1 VEPAGVRALAALV
14 VVGTALLVAGCGGGS
29 HSGTTAAGSAPCAS
43 DALSGTFD
51 VVPGSAGAGNIVYR
65 LTLKNTSSS
74 DCWVSGVLV
83 PVAQLQD
90 AGGASLP
97 THIAAAESPKSTT
110 PARIVVPPGHSVKA
124 DARFSPDVPGVGEQ
138 HPGPCEAKAATL
150 SVEAPGGGNVAAAIV
165 PPTAVCSKGALQF
178 SLYSPASS

>member
-1 VEPAGVRALAALV
+1 VRAPAALV
-14 VVGTALLVAGCGGGS
+14 VVVGAALLVAGCGGGS
-29 HSGTTAAGSAPCAS
+29 HSGTTTAAGSAPCSA

-110 PARIVVPPGHSVKA
+110 PARIVVHPGHSVKA

-178 SLYSPASS
+178 SLYAAAAGA

>member
-1 VEPAGVRALAALV
+1 VRALAALV
-14 VVGTALLVAGCGGGS
+14 VVGAALLVAGCGGGS
-29 HSGTTAAGSAPCAS
+29 HSGATTAAGPAPCTS
-43 DALSGTFD
+43 DALSGRFA

-65 LTLKNTSSS
+65 LTLRNTSSS

-97 THIAAAESPKSTT
+97 THVAAAESPASTT
-110 PARIVVPPGHSVKA
+110 PARIVVHPGHSVKA

-150 SVEAPGGGNVAAAIV
+150 SVEATGGGNVAAAIV

-178 SLYSPASS
+178 SLYTPAAGA

>member
-1 VEPAGVRALAALV
+1 MKALAALV
-14 VVGTALLVAGCGGGS
+14 AVGAALLAAGCGGGS
-29 HSGTTAAGSAPCAS
+29 HSGATTSTGPAPCSS

-65 LTLKNTSSS
+65 LTLKNTSGSE
-74 DCWVSGVLV
+74 CWMSGVLV

-97 THIAAAESPKSTT
+97 THVAAAESPTSGT
-110 PARIVVPPGHSVKA
+110 PARIVVAPGRAVKA

-138 HPGPCEAKAATL
+138 HPGACEAKAATL
-150 SVEAPGGGNVAAAIV
+150 QVEAPGGGNVAAAIV
-165 PPTAVCSKGALQF
+165 PPTPVCSKGALQF
-178 SLYSPASS
+178 SLYTQASGS